1 MCHGQI
7 CTAAAVG
14 SLDLS
19 KVFLSHI
26 GIGISMFLLF
36 VYILRAKLVRTG
48 LKGQRERLTKG
59 LYNLNLGS
67 VGHLICN
74 FEGGGEMGGK
84 TAGVKGRRQMECI
97 QGQRG

>member
-7 CTAAAVG
+7 CTAGTVG

-26 GIGISMFLLF
+26 GIGTSMFLLF
-36 VYILRAKLVRTG
+36 VYILHAKLVGTG
-48 LKGQRERLTKG
+48 LKGQRERRTEG
-59 LYNLNLGS
+59 LHNLNLGS
-67 VGHLICN
+67 AGHLICN
-74 FEGGGEMGGK
+74 CEGGGEMGGK
-84 TAGVKGRRQMECI
+84 TAGVKGRRQMGCL